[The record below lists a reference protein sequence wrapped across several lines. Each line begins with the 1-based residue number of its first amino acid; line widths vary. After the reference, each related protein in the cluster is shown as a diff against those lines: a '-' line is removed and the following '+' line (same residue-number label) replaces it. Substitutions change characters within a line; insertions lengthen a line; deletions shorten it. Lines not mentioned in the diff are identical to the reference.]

1 MKLVFQN
8 SQGHERTIADV
19 KTDDEAYSEIKKF
32 CRERDFRIYYT
43 RVWQDND
50 GVTVYDVG
58 SHTENFKLYPDNK
71 EQK

>member
-19 KTDDEAYSEIKKF
+19 KTADEAYSEIKNF
-32 CRERDFRIYYT
+32 CDERNFHICYT
-43 RVWQDND
+43 RVWLDDD
-50 GVTVYDVG
+50 GVKVYDVG
-58 SHTENFKLYPDNK
+58 SHVEFFKLYPDNK

>member
-19 KTDDEAYSEIKKF
+19 ETADEAYSEIKNF
-32 CRERDFRIYYT
+32 CNERDFHIYYT
-43 RVWQDND
+43 RVWQND
-50 GVTVYDVG
+50 DGATVYVG
-58 SHTENFKLYPDNK
+58 SHVSFFKLYQDNK

>member
-8 SQGHERTIADV
+8 SRGHERTIADV
-19 KTDDEAYSEIKKF
+19 KTEDEAYSEIKKF
-32 CRERDFRIYYT
+32 CYERSFHIYYT
-43 RVWQDND
+43 RVWQDSD

>member
-19 KTDDEAYSEIKKF
+19 KTADEAYSKIKKF
-32 CRERDFRIYYT
+32 CNERDFHIYYT
-43 RVWQDND
+43 RIWQDND

-58 SHTENFKLYPDNK
+58 AWNENFRLIK
-71 EQK
+71 E

>member
-8 SQGHERTIADV
+8 SRGHERTIADV
-19 KTDDEAYSEIKKF
+19 KTADEAYSEIKKF
-32 CRERDFRIYYT
+32 CRERDFHIYYT
-43 RVWQDND
+43 RILQDDD

-58 SHTENFKLYPDNK
+58 SHTEFFKLYPDNK

>member
-8 SQGHERTIADV
+8 SRGHERTIADV
-19 KTDDEAYSEIKKF
+19 KTADEAYSEIKKF
-32 CRERDFRIYYT
+32 CRERDFHIYYT
-43 RVWQDND
+43 RVCQDDD
-50 GVTVYDVG
+50 GATVYDVG

>member
-8 SQGHERTIADV
+8 SRGHERTIADV

-32 CRERDFRIYYT
+32 CRERDFHICYT

-50 GVTVYDVG
+50 GATVYDVG
-58 SHTENFKLYPDNK
+58 AWNEKFRLIK
-71 EQK
+71 E

>member
-32 CRERDFRIYYT
+32 CYERDFHIYYA
-43 RVWQDND
+43 RVWLDDD
-50 GVTVYDVG
+50 GATVYDVG
-58 SHTENFKLYPDNK
+58 SHVSFFKLYPDNK